1 MSFIDQ
7 RFVESAA
14 VQRDQTVELAT
25 RCLSGN
31 LMKLKESL
39 ENFIKPPSAV
49 PHVFAHPAL
58 LRTRRLIS
66 SEDGPLNL
74 WLENSSDS
82 LFLCVSPQEAR

>member
-7 RFVESAA
+7 HFVESAA
-14 VQRDQTVELAT
+14 ARQDQTVKLASG
-25 RCLSGN
+25 CLTGN
-31 LMKLKESL
+31 LMKSEESL
-39 ENFIKPPSAV
+39 ENFIKPLSVV
-49 PHVFAHPAL
+49 PHVFTHPAL
-58 LRTRRLIS
+58 LRARRLIR

>member
-7 RFVESAA
+7 HFVESAA
-14 VQRDQTVELAT
+14 AQQDQTVELAS

-39 ENFIKPPSAV
+39 ENFIKPLSVV
-49 PHVFAHPAL
+49 PHVIAHPAL
-58 LRTRRLIS
+58 LRPHRLIGS
-66 SEDGPLNL
+66 KDGPLNL

>member
-1 MSFIDQ
+1 MPFID

-14 VQRDQTVELAT
+14 ARQDQTVKLAS

-39 ENFIKPPSAV
+39 KNFIKPLSDV

-58 LRTRRLIS
+58 LRARRPIS

-82 LFLCVSPQEAR
+82 LFLRVSPQEAR